1 MNLLA
6 AISANDA
13 STISMWVHNFLLDT
27 CGLAPWLVV
36 TIECLLIGVGLL
48 LLYTILA
55 LFYILY

>member
-48 LLYTILA
+48 
-55 LFYILY
+55 